1 MPVLRHTIR
10 ETERNSKPQD
20 PEFVEVG
27 GSRLIPA
34 YDGRETLAATEK
46 EASELE
52 VSIVMPCLNEAETL
66 QRCIR
71 KAQQSI
77 RQHGLRAEIIIA
89 DNGSIDGSREMAQ
102 AGGARV
108 VPVEAKGYGAAL
120 AGGIE
125 AAKGRY
131 VIMGDADDSYDFSH
145 IFPFIEKLREGHDLV
160 MGCRL
165 PSGGGTVVP
174 GAMPWK
180 HRWIGNPVLTG
191 IGRLFFRSSIS
202 DFHCGLRAFRKE
214 AYQKLDMRTT
224 GMEFASEMVIKATL
238 RKMRV
243 TQIPITLHKDGRSR
257 PPHLRSWRD
266 GWRHLRFMLMYSPR
280 WLFLF
285 PGIIGFL
292 VGAFFFALL
301 LQGPLRVG
309 TAFLDTNTLLV
320 SSMAIIL
327 SFQLISFAM
336 FTKIFAISEGLLPED
351 PRLNRLFSI
360 ITLEVGILVGL
371 ILAASGLG
379 LLIGAVVY
387 WAKLG
392 FGELSYPDSLRL
404 VIPAVTSL
412 TLGAQIIFSSFFMS
426 ILGLKTRKQ
435 QASQVTTG
443 ESHSSRS
450 NARRC
455 LARDPCSRLFRPG
468 DRTFLGQL
476 DLAPLSV
483 FLATLGLRA
492 IANNVVQ

>member
-1 MPVLRHTIR
+1 MHILRDTIR
-10 ETERNSKPQD
+10 ETERKPKPQD
-20 PEFVEVG
+20 SEFVEPR

-34 YDGRETLAATEK
+34 RDGPETLAATGK
-46 EASELE
+46 ETSELE

-66 QRCIR
+66 QRCIN

-77 RQHGLRAEIIIA
+77 RRHNLKAEIIVA
-89 DNGSIDGSREMAQ
+89 DNGSTDGSMEIAQ
-102 AGGARV
+102 ASGARV
-108 VPVEAKGYGAAL
+108 VPVGTKGYGAAL

-125 AAKGRY
+125 AARGRY
-131 VIMGDADDSYDFSH
+131 IIMGDADDSYDFSN
-145 IFPFIEKLREGHDLV
+145 IFPFIERLREGRDLV

-165 PSGGGTVVP
+165 PAGGGTVES

-191 IGRLFFRSSIS
+191 IGRLFFRSPIS
-202 DFHCGLRAFRKE
+202 DFHCGLRAFRKDS
-214 AYQKLDMRTT
+214 YQKLDMRTT

-243 TQIPITLHKDGRSR
+243 TQIPITLYKDGRSH

-292 VGAFFFALL
+292 VAAFFFALL
-301 LQGPLRVG
+301 LRGPLRLG
-309 TAFLDTNTLLV
+309 IAFFDTNTLLV

-351 PRLNRLFSI
+351 PRLSRLFSV
-360 ITLEVGILVGL
+360 ITLEVGILIGL
-371 ILAASGLG
+371 VLAASGLG
-379 LLIGAVVY
+379 LLIGAFLY

-404 VIPAVTSL
+404 VIPAVTAL
-412 TLGAQIIFSSFFMS
+412 TLGVQIIFSSFFMS

-435 QASQVTTG
+435 QASQSTTG

-450 NARRC
+450 KL
-455 LARDPCSRLFRPG
+455 LASLKFVRKKVGREHPKED
-468 DRTFLGQL
+468 
-476 DLAPLSV
+476 
-483 FLATLGLRA
+483 
-492 IANNVVQ
+492 